1 MTEAIFTL
9 AVISGIIGYLIYQ
22 KKKQGNRRDYSLGLK
37 AAQEIQQLVR
47 NKKFGQAESQ
57 FRRQDLNDIS
67 QIVDHLALSMKE
79 EELKEWKMSGQ
90 SDLSALCLGVF
101 YLHMAWIE
109 RSHKL
114 AKNVSDK
121 SVEAFFHYL
130 TLCEQTFDEIS
141 SDSDWKP
148 ELESRLIRLYM
159 STGDTDLAVESF
171 HRVNQQHP
179 DLIWPYLRYAELI
192 QPKWGGTVE
201 SVMAFYK
208 SLPDDF
214 LIHSLV
220 ELKLINDSIVIE
232 ENYFSKYTSDITGF
246 AGQKIAEIDNAL
258 NSIELQSIHKWML
271 YNYLQVVAFEVNN
284 KRLRNKYTKLKGD
297 HETIYPFGLLKG

>member
-1 MTEAIFTL
+1 MTEAIFTI
-9 AVISGIIGYLIYQ
+9 AVIIGIIGYLIYQ

-47 NKKFGQAESQ
+47 NKEFDRAESE
-57 FRRQDLNDIS
+57 FSKQDLNDIS
-67 QIVDHLALSMKE
+67 QIVDHLSLSME
-79 EELKEWKMSGQ
+79 ENELKTWKESMN
-90 SDLSALCLGVF
+90 SDLSSLCLGVF

-121 SVEAFFHYL
+121 GVEGFFHYL
-130 TLCEQTFDEIS
+130 TLCEDTFEYIS
-141 SDSDWKP
+141 EDSEWKP
-148 ELESRLIRLYM
+148 ELDSRLIRLYM
-159 STGDTDLAVESF
+159 STGDMDLAIDTF

-179 DLIWPYLRYAELI
+179 DFIWPYLRYAELI
-192 QPKWGGTVE
+192 QPKWDGTIE
-201 SVMAFYK
+201 NVMAFYD

-232 ENYFSKYTSDITGF
+232 ENYFSKYTSDITEF
-246 AGQKIAEIDNAL
+246 ASKKIAEIDNAL

-297 HETIYPFGLLKG
+297 HETIYPYGLVK